1 MPESTNDI
9 NGRDDALTQSV
20 AVYFEALF
28 VHQNRH
34 MPTCKPL
41 PFPQSQD
48 NNSIVDFCILCVYAI
63 M

>member
-34 MPTCKPL
+34 MPTCKPITI
-41 PFPQSQD
+41 S
-48 NNSIVDFCILCVYAI
+48 SVTG
-63 M
+63 